1 MFTPRHQDA
10 RTVQLSRC
18 LLLGCVI
25 GLFVVGG
32 EAAFAQTPAG
42 GSSRPYSGLFG
53 GKSSDADSRQ
63 SLSFMVS
70 LAEGYNDDTS
80 PQLST
85 VVDPSAGQAGGLQTM
100 LVANAN
106 YSWRGTSAQFAVNSA
121 SALAYYNDLSATRNL
136 SHSVGIG
143 FNAVLSQ
150 QTTLLV
156 NQAAAYSPSY
166 LYGLF
171 PGDVTVDPGEGVPP
185 APEYSV
191 QTRET
196 YSYNTS
202 LGLSHSFTR
211 RNRMSLSGD
220 FNYTDYVHESDIQ
233 RDMRVA
239 GLRAQFSRN
248 VKRNTVLSAGYRFR
262 NGEIGLGFQP
272 TTEHGVDVGLDHSRP
287 LSATRRAFFSL
298 RLGSSTVEVPLSAL
312 SIEAPATGRRYL
324 ADGQVSFGYQFTRG
338 WQTRAMYRRGME
350 YIPALTEPVFTDG
363 VSANLDGMITRR
375 ADLTMSAGYSSAKS
389 AFDRTASSLETYNG
403 DVRLRYALNRTL
415 AAYVQYIY
423 YVYDFGGNTQLAPG
437 LAPRLER
444 NAVRVGFMLWLPV
457 VQR

>member
-1 MFTPRHQDA
+1 MFTPRHQDE
-10 RTVQLSRC
+10 RTVKSSRC
-18 LLLGCVI
+18 LLLACVI
-25 GLFVVGG
+25 GIFVVGG
-32 EAAFAQTPAG
+32 EAAFAQTTEG
-42 GSSRPYSGLFG
+42 GSTRPYSGLFG
-53 GKSSDADSRQ
+53 GRGAAPDSRQ
-63 SLSFMVS
+63 TLSFMVS

-85 VVDPSAGQAGGLQTM
+85 VVDPAAGQAGGLQTM
-100 LVANAN
+100 LVANVN

-150 QTTLLV
+150 KTTLLV

-171 PGDVTVDPGEGVPP
+171 PGDATVDPGDGVPP

-202 LGLSHSFTR
+202 LGLTHSFTR
-211 RNRMSLSGD
+211 RNRMSLFGD

-262 NGEIGLGFQP
+262 NGDVGLGFEP
-272 TTEHGVDVGLDHSRP
+272 TTEHGVDVGIDHNRP
-287 LSATRRAFFSL
+287 LSATRRAFVGL
-298 RLGSSTVEVPLSAL
+298 RLGSSAVELPPSAATLLS
-312 SIEAPATGRRYL
+312 ATGRRYL
-324 ADGQVSFGYQFTRG
+324 IDGEMSLGYQFSRG
-338 WQTRAMYRRGME
+338 WQTRAVYRRGME
-350 YIPALTEPVFTDG
+350 YVPALTEPVFTDG
-363 VSANLDGMITRR
+363 VTANLDGAITRR
-375 ADLTMSAGYSSAKS
+375 FDLTMSAGYSNGESV
-389 AFDRTASSLETYNG
+389 FQNASSFDTYNG

-415 AAYVQYIY
+415 AAYGQYIY

-437 LAPRLER
+437 MPTRLER
-444 NAVRVGFMLWLPV
+444 NAVRAGFMLWLPV

>member
-1 MFTPRHQDA
+1 MKF
-10 RTVQLSRC
+10 SRY
-18 LLLGCVI
+18 LLLACVMGI
-25 GLFVVGG
+25 FVAGG

-53 GKSSDADSRQ
+53 GRGAAPDSRQ

-100 LVANAN
+100 LVANGN
-106 YSWRGTSAQFAVNSA
+106 YSWRGPRAQFAVNSA

-136 SHSVGIG
+136 SHSLGIG

-150 QTTLLV
+150 KTTLLV

-171 PGDVTVDPGEGVPP
+171 PGDATVDPGDGVPP

-202 LGLSHSFTR
+202 LGLTHSFTR
-211 RNRMSLSGD
+211 RTRMSLSGD
-220 FNYTDYVHESDIQ
+220 FNYTDYVRESDVQ
-233 RDMRVA
+233 KDMRVA

-248 VKRNTVLSAGYRFR
+248 VKRNSVLGFGYRFR
-262 NGEIGLGFQP
+262 NGNVGFGFEP
-272 TTEHGVDVGLDHSRP
+272 TTEHGVDVRFDHNRP
-287 LSATRRAFFSL
+287 LSATRRAFLGL
-298 RLGSSTVEVPLSAL
+298 RLGSSAVDLPPSAATLLSA
-312 SIEAPATGRRYL
+312 AGRRYL
-324 ADGQVSFGYQFTRG
+324 LDGEMSLGYQFSRG

-350 YIPALTEPVFTDG
+350 YVPALTEPVFTDG
-363 VSANLDGMITRR
+363 VAANLDGAITRR
-375 ADLTMSAGYSSAKS
+375 FDLTMSAGYSSGKS
-389 AFDRTASSLETYNG
+389 VFRNASTFDTYNG
-403 DVRLRYALNRTL
+403 DARLRYALTRTL
-415 AAYVQYIY
+415 AAYVQYLY

-437 LAPRLER
+437 LSPRLER
-444 NAVRVGFMLWLPV
+444 NAVRVGFMLWVPV